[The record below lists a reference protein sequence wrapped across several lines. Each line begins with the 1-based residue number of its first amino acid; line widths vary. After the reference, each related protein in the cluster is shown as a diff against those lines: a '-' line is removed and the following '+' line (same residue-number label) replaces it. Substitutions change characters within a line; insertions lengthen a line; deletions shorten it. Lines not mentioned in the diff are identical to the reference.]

1 MNQLPYLEATIKETL
16 RRYPPLIQV
25 ERRLKEGVTGY
36 KLGEEEEGGGGGI
49 PLEAGTSV
57 ISCVYS
63 VHNNPQYY
71 PQPDRFRPERFLPEN
86 RHHLVPY
93 AFLPF
98 GAGPRQCLGMRFAY
112 QEIKLL
118 LAQLLRRFSFGLA
131 EGTPRSLRF
140 NEGSLFLTPQPFQLK
155 VVERLVVEQ

>member
-16 RRYPPLIQV
+16 RRYPPLVQV

-36 KLGEEEEGGGGGI
+36 KVGGI

-71 PQPDRFRPERFLPEN
+71 PQPERFRPERFLPEN
-86 RHHLVPY
+86 KHHLVPY
-93 AFLPF
+93 TFLPF
-98 GAGPRQCLGMRFAY
+98 GAGPRHCLGMRFAY

-140 NEGSLFLTPQPFQLK
+140 NGGSLFLTPQPFQLK
-155 VVERLVVEQ
+155 VERQLVVEQ

>member
-36 KLGEEEEGGGGGI
+36 KLGEKEEGGSGI

-71 PQPDRFRPERFLPEN
+71 PQPERFRPERFLPEN
-86 RHHLVPY
+86 KHHLVPY
-93 AFLPF
+93 TFLPF
-98 GAGPRQCLGMRFAY
+98 GAGPRHCLGMRFAY

-140 NEGSLFLTPQPFQLK
+140 NGGSLFLTPQPFQLK